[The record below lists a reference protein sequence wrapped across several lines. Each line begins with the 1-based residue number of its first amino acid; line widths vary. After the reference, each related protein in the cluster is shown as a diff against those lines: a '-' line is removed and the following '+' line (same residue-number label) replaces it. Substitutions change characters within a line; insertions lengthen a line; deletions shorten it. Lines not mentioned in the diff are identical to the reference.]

1 MLNLYLLSCETD
13 GGAALP
19 LLAKVHI
26 DALGEIQEKEKS
38 LVPVARELVAFFWA
52 GVAARFCDTRHLCSI
67 VTSTASWSMARST
80 RAYLARETAVVSCE
94 LDAVH
99 LLAAPTRHG
108 SLWMRNRKL
117 FAGEISK
124 VFAALQYAVETSSSD
139 EAGFLAAQ
147 ILATVRDLQ
156 SSSSRAAT
164 AGATAEMPAAGA
176 SGDTSLGR
184 DAKMSSDA
192 PSAAGRAPTEMES
205 VLDQAQMALKHAL
218 CGALP
223 SSPLLNAARATLDG
237 KVVTCYGHRDLLPDN
252 AAAALTAFQM
262 MSAKGGV
269 KRELWAWWVADLREA
284 EEYCFRVSN
293 PNLRTEPGMWMYRDR
308 QLAALRRFG
317 EAYAKRVPSCD
328 LRAALESTPCLQAV
342 VCGDERP
349 PLWPHTVLCNQR

>member
-1 MLNLYLLSCETD
+1 
-13 GGAALP
+13 
-19 LLAKVHI
+19 VHI

-52 GVAARFCDTRHLCSI
+52 GVAARFCDARHLRSI

-108 SLWMRNRKL
+108 SVWMRNSKL

-124 VFAALQYAVETSSSD
+124 VLATLQYAVETSSSD

-156 SSSSRAAT
+156 VSSSRAAT

-176 SGDTSLGR
+176 SGDTSPGG
-184 DAKMSSDA
+184 DAKMSADV
-192 PSAAGRAPTEMES
+192 PSAAGKAPTELES
-205 VLDQAQMALKHAL
+205 VLDQAQVALKHAL
-218 CGALP
+218 CGAFP
-223 SSPLLNAARATLDG
+223 SSLLLEAARATLDD
-237 KVVTCYGHRDLLPDN
+237 KAVTCYGHPDLLPDD
-252 AAAALTAFQM
+252 AAAALSAFRSM
-262 MSAKGGV
+262 NAKGGV
-269 KRELWAWWVADLREA
+269 KRELWAWWIADLREA

-293 PNLRTEPGMWMYRDR
+293 PNLRSEPGMWMYRDR

-317 EAYAKRVPSCD
+317 EVYAKRVPSSD

-349 PLWPHTVLCNQR
+349 PLWPHTVLCKQR